1 MRLLSDFYS
10 IAVGDLAVFV
20 RPFVQQGNRIIAKS
34 LDNRIGCS
42 VLIAHH
48 STRDDFMD
56 TVNEFD
62 IPYQLVVCDQ
72 DGTDAAVMQVA
83 CDGAPVGNVSI
94 PCRHIHSPSEIVDLT
109 DVDCTINLLL

>member
-1 MRLLSDFYS
+1 
-10 IAVGDLAVFV
+10 
-20 RPFVQQGNRIIAKS
+20 
-34 LDNRIGCS
+34 
-42 VLIAHH
+42 
-48 STRDDFMD
+48 MD

-109 DVDCTINLLL
+109 DVDCTINLLFQNLRNRKK

>member
-1 MRLLSDFYS
+1 
-10 IAVGDLAVFV
+10 
-20 RPFVQQGNRIIAKS
+20 

-56 TVNEFD
+56 TANEFD

-109 DVDCTINLLL
+109 DVDCTINLLIQHLRNRKK